1 MKKSALYFLTYA
13 SMIGFFAILLGLIFV
28 PAGSWSFALGWAW
41 WASFCGATL
50 AVTAWFLR
58 ADPALIERRVL
69 PSETRPKQIAGQSA
83 AALLFTLLVVVPAL
97 DHRFGWTEVPLA
109 VSAVSDGLVLGG
121 FLLVFEGFR
130 ENTFA
135 SRAIETM
142 SRQTVVKT
150 GVYAKVR
157 HPMYSGAALII
168 LATPPALGSWAGL
181 ALSVPLLAVIVF
193 RILDEETLLTNEL
206 EGYQEYCEETKY
218 RLIPRV
224 W

>member
-28 PAGSWSFALGWAW
+28 PAGSWSFALGWVW

-58 ADPALIERRVL
+58 TDPALIERRVL
-69 PSETRPKQIAGQSA
+69 PSETRPRQIAGQSA
-83 AALLFTLLVVVPAL
+83 AALLFALLIVVPAL

-109 VSAVSDGLVLGG
+109 VSTVSDGLVLGG
-121 FLLVFEGFR
+121 FLLVFEVFR

-181 ALSVPLLAVIVF
+181 SLSVPLLVVIVL
-193 RILDEETLLTNEL
+193 RILDEEALLTHEL
-206 EGYQEYCEETKY
+206 EGYREYCEETKH
-218 RLIPRV
+218 RLIPRI